1 MAELIVALM
10 TWIAAEAA
18 LVMPPPPH
26 VVMLAADELT
36 ELPAR
41 QIDVMGFYDRDTA
54 TVYLRAEW
62 DPADLRS
69 RATLLHELVHHMQD
83 FNKIPSRCAAE
94 QEILAYEL
102 AVKWLRQQGVADPY
116 KVLDT
121 DEFTIMFFS
130 ICPDG

>member
-1 MAELIVALM
+1 MAELIVALL
-10 TWIAAEAA
+10 TWIAAETA

-26 VVMLAADELT
+26 VVLVAEDEMAELA
-36 ELPAR
+36 PR
-41 QIDVMGFYDRDTA
+41 HIDVMGFYDRGTA
-54 TVYLRAEW
+54 TVYLRADW

-69 RATLLHELVHHMQD
+69 RATLLHELVHHVQD
-83 FNKIPSRCAAE
+83 FNKVPSRCAAE

-116 KVLDT
+116 KALDI

-130 ICPDG
+130 TCPEG

>member
-1 MAELIVALM
+1 MAELIVALLA
-10 TWIAAEAA
+10 WIAAETA
-18 LVMPPPPH
+18 LVMPPPPR
-26 VVMLAADELT
+26 VVLVAEDEMPELAVGH
-36 ELPAR
+36 
-41 QIDVMGFYDRDTA
+41 IDVMGFYDRDTA
-54 TVYLRAEW
+54 TVYLRADW

-69 RATLLHELVHHMQD
+69 RATLLHELVHHVQD

-116 KVLDT
+116 KVLDI

-130 ICPDG
+130 TCPEG

>member
-1 MAELIVALM
+1 MAELIVALL
-10 TWIAAEAA
+10 TWIAAETA

-26 VVMLAADELT
+26 VVLVAEDEMT
-36 ELPAR
+36 ELATR
-41 QIDVMGFYDRDTA
+41 HIDVMGFYDRDTA
-54 TVYLRAEW
+54 TVYLRAGW

-69 RATLLHELVHHMQD
+69 RATLLHELVHHVQD

-116 KVLDT
+116 KVLDI

-130 ICPDG
+130 TCPEG